1 MNELTSEAHS
11 TAERRNIP
19 VAAEGVV
26 LRRGGITILDGARIT
41 VSPGEVVG
49 LLGPNGAG
57 KTSLVECLEGFQR
70 PDSGRVEVFG
80 QTPWT
85 APREWRARIGAVLQ
99 DCRVDSELTVGEFTT
114 MTAGYYSDPLPP
126 DEVLARTGLS
136 ELTKRRVTRLSG
148 GERRRLEVALAL
160 VGRPDLLFLD
170 EPTTGLDT
178 QSRRDLLEMLRSLSS
193 HGTAMILT
201 THLLEEVATLADR
214 LVILVAG
221 RVLHEGTARELS
233 ERSDIAARVEFFAP
247 ELEGRPIPPFLA
259 DASQDVDSGLWQI
272 MTRTPSEVIAT
283 ITNLAA
289 AEGFTPVNLAV
300 HTPTL
305 EDVYLN
311 LVEASSPQS
320 SGVAS

>member
-1 MNELTSEAHS
+1 MNEPTSKADS
-11 TAERRNIP
+11 SAARRNIP
-19 VAAEGVV
+19 VSAEDVV
-26 LRRGGITILDGARIT
+26 LRRGGITILDGASIT

-80 QTPWT
+80 HTPWT
-85 APREWRARIGAVLQ
+85 APRGWRARIGAVLQ

-114 MTAGYYSDPLPP
+114 MTAGYYSDPLSPG
-126 DEVLARTGLS
+126 EVLARTGLS

-178 QSRRDLLEMLRSLSS
+178 QSRRDLLDMLRSLSS
-193 HGTAMILT
+193 RGTAMIIT
-201 THLLEEVATLADR
+201 THMLEEVATLADR
-214 LVILVAG
+214 IVILVAG
-221 RVLHEGTARELS
+221 RVLLEGTAQELS
-233 ERSDIAARVEFFAP
+233 KRSGIPSRVEFSAP
-247 ELEGRPIPPFLA
+247 ELEGRPIPPILA
-259 DASQDVDSGLWQI
+259 EANQDADSGLWRI

-283 ITNLAA
+283 ITRLAA
-289 AEGFTPVNLAV
+289 EEGFTPVNLAV

-305 EDVYLN
+305 EDIYLE
-311 LVEASSPQS
+311 LLEAPADQS
-320 SGVAS
+320 SGLAS

>member
-19 VAAEGVV
+19 VSAEGVV

-114 MTAGYYSDPLPP
+114 MTAGYYSDPLTP

-214 LVILVAG
+214 IVILVAG

-247 ELEGRPIPPFLA
+247 ELQGRPIPPFLA
-259 DASQDVDSGLWQI
+259 DASQDADSGLWQI

-289 AEGFTPVNLAV
+289 EEEFTPVNLAV

-320 SGVAS
+320 SGLAS

>member
-19 VAAEGVV
+19 VSAEGVV

-85 APREWRARIGAVLQ
+85 APRAWRARIGAVLQ

-214 LVILVAG
+214 IVILVAG

-247 ELEGRPIPPFLA
+247 ELEGRPTPPFLA
-259 DASQDVDSGLWQI
+259 DASQDADSGLWQI

-289 AEGFTPVNLAV
+289 EEGITPVNLAV

>member
-11 TAERRNIP
+11 TAERRDIP
-19 VAAEGVV
+19 VSAEGVV

-114 MTAGYYSDPLPP
+114 MTAGYYSDPLPS

-178 QSRRDLLEMLRSLSS
+178 QSRRDLLEMLQSLSS

-214 LVILVAG
+214 IVILVAG

-247 ELEGRPIPPFLA
+247 ELQGRPIPPFLA
-259 DASQDVDSGLWQI
+259 DASQDADSGLWQI

-289 AEGFTPVNLAV
+289 EEGFTPVNLAV